1 MSNGSAGSAGGFF
14 TSVFSAAQNM
24 GTTLANMGGNNN
36 NRPRGL
42 TTGSGTGSIP
52 EEREEAEAETTHR
65 GSEKESVEEDA
76 PKPLA
81 IDTMGSGNLSLSH
94 LGITTESPQAM
105 TAPNGGIRSRSG
117 TQVRHEEH
125 AAKMED
131 VSAAEAVSAAY
142 SSPIAA
148 NGLDRPATA
157 VAEDTTLGLERP
169 PSQAGSLVAPTPP
182 GGSIYEG
189 DNGIRRTGSIRE
201 KLADRK
207 RKKHRNS
214 SGATIGAALAA
225 STSALTSP
233 SRNSLGAKLD
243 GFVYANRKRDKDYH
257 QLFRS
262 VPEDDHL
269 LEDYSCALQ
278 RDIILAGRI
287 YVSEGHICF
296 SSNILGW
303 VTNLIISFDEIV
315 AIEKES
321 TAMVFPNAI
330 AIQTLHARHTFRSL
344 LSREA
349 TYDLMIGI
357 WKTNHPNLKTTET
370 GTKLLT
376 GADAIAAAENAEEDS
391 GDEDEDESEDGED
404 DDDDDDG
411 DSLESRPGSVT
422 PSVNT
427 AAPGSPQRK
436 ASQMAQDVATA
447 TSVGPTVGESKA
459 ATAAAGAAATAE
471 KDYPGPATH
480 APTECSDGATHYE
493 NLLKDDVIPAPLGKV
508 YSMMFGPASGGFM
521 SRWLLDEAKCWDLE
535 VVGGGQLK
543 AIDNDNK
550 VRNYS
555 YMKPLY
561 GAIGPKQ
568 TKCIVK
574 EEVDAFDL
582 DKAVSITV
590 TTQTPDVPSGN
601 VFASKTRYCL
611 SWGPNNGTKF
621 HMSFFTEWSGKSWIK
636 GKSQFFSLQ
645 CLP

>member
-1 MSNGSAGSAGGFF
+1 
-14 TSVFSAAQNM
+14 M
-24 GTTLANMGGNNN
+24 GTTLANMGGNNA

-42 TTGSGTGSIP
+42 TTGSGNESIP
-52 EEREEAEAETTHR
+52 EEKDEAEAKTTHEL
-65 GSEKESVEEDA
+65 SEKEDIEAEP

-105 TAPNGGIRSRSG
+105 TAPSGGIRSRSG

-142 SSPIAA
+142 SAPAPF
-148 NGLDRPATA
+148 NGIDRPATA
-157 VAEDTTLGLERP
+157 VAEDSSLGLDRP
-169 PSQAGSLVAPTPP
+169 PSQSGSLAARTPP
-182 GGSIYEG
+182 NGSIYEG
-189 DNGIRRTGSIRE
+189 DQGIRRTGSIRE

-207 RKKHRNS
+207 RRKHRNS

-225 STSALTSP
+225 STSVLASP
-233 SRNSLGAKLD
+233 SRNSLSAKLE

-349 TYDLMIGI
+349 TYDLMIAI
-357 WKTNHPNLKTTET
+357 WKTNHPNLASTET
-370 GTKLLT
+370 GTKLLS
-376 GADAIAAAENAEEDS
+376 GADAIAAENAEQDS
-391 GDEDEDESEDGED
+391 GDEDEDESEDGS
-404 DDDDDDG
+404 DDDG
-411 DSLESRPGSVT
+411 DDESLDSKPGSIT
-422 PSVNT
+422 PSVNAA
-427 AAPGSPQRK
+427 AAPSSPQRK
-436 ASQMAQDVATA
+436 ASQMVQDAATA
-447 TSVGPTVGESKA
+447 ASQGPTVSEGKA
-459 ATAAAGAAATAE
+459 AVAAAGAAATAD

-480 APTECSDGATHYE
+480 APTECGDSATHFE

-508 YSMMFGPASGGFM
+508 YSMVFGPASGGFM
-521 SRWLLDEAKCWDLE
+521 TRWLIDEAKCWDLE
-535 VVGGGQLK
+535 VNGGGQLK

-550 VRNYS
+550 SRTFT

-574 EEVDAFDL
+574 EDVDAFDL
-582 DKAVSITV
+582 DKAVSVTV

-611 SWGPNNGTKF
+611 SWGPNNGTKI

-636 GKSQFFSLQ
+636 GKSQSFTFAMPTLRS
-645 CLP
+645 